1 MAARRAITGREGWYI
16 MTDKKLNFYG
26 MEKSDEALAAFLRLK
41 QMGYEVPD
49 NFDLSIFRAGFM
61 AAIEAD
67 KINKARAAD
76 RKAKKFLIADFI
88 DTRCDR
94 DFLKS
99 VYYDKENNSLV
110 TTNANFLIYTICSDI
125 PVEYENKIVG
135 KNGVIIDARFPN
147 WQKVVPDNS
156 DIEVVPDNDKF
167 ISDVIN
173 TNINFNMTMAAANK
187 AYSVYKIGDFVFGA
201 KMIKYMDLFLKTQKN
216 VVVKMYKEDIAGGD
230 YRKPKNERA
239 VVLEG
244 DSAKMVVMPLCA
256 SRFNEN
262 NIIYIGEAA
271 A

>member
-1 MAARRAITGREGWYI
+1 

-41 QMGYEVPD
+41 QMGYE
-49 NFDLSIFRAGFM
+49 
-61 AAIEAD
+61 
-67 KINKARAAD
+67 
-76 RKAKKFLIADFI
+76 
-88 DTRCDR
+88 
-94 DFLKS
+94 
-99 VYYDKENNSLV
+99 
-110 TTNANFLIYTICSDI
+110 
-125 PVEYENKIVG
+125 
-135 KNGVIIDARFPN
+135 
-147 WQKVVPDNS
+147 
-156 DIEVVPDNDKF
+156 VPDNDKF